1 MNIKGVLFTLSVFIF
16 IGSIL
21 LLFAGET
28 SWVVGVGGIISS
40 IFCFGFYKLLDY
52 SKDTTNLLR
61 ELISSEQL
69 SVIGISQAFIL
80 KNFTPEEKF
89 IFDEKDCSFEISPKG
104 GYIVSG
110 KFFDGKNKFESIK
123 RGNFSCN
130 LTHINGSLRNP
141 DNWKCEDLKIEI
153 K

>member
-1 MNIKGVLFTLSVFIF
+1 MDIKGVLFTLSVFIF

-21 LLFAGET
+21 SLFAGET
-28 SWVVGVGGIISS
+28 SWVVGIGGIVSS
-40 IFCFGFYKLLDY
+40 AFCFGFYKLLDY
-52 SKDTTNLLR
+52 SEDTTELLKKLR
-61 ELISSEQL
+61 DSEQL

-80 KNFTPEEKF
+80 QKFTPEVGF
-89 IFDEKDCSFEISPKG
+89 IFDEKDCKYEISPKG
-104 GYIVSG
+104 GYLVSG

-123 RGNFSCN
+123 RCSFSCN